1 MRADPGHMMILVFVM
16 MLLLALAAV
25 QFGPDDAQRYRC

>member
-1 MRADPGHMMILVFVM
+1 M
-16 MLLLALAAV
+16 MLLVAAMLLLLAWAAV